1 MFITFERS
9 STVAKTKEAVRSQSP
24 QTDELKVLRLLQ
36 PSRTD
41 DPNEINW
48 EHLSLAYQ
56 NPSASLRRMALY
68 QLLIIFCFAVGSVLI
83 LADLYLM
90 SKMSAKYNN
99 LFECLDI
106 DNMFGADSTAYY
118 LWAQEDFTFSQ
129 YSAMTGVYECFC
141 RSKFAKNAPLLFC
154 RGENVNEHK
163 QILTGMVIGVV
174 NNILFV
180 IIQKC
185 AGKIGFVSTINQT
198 RFVMINIFIVA
209 FINSSLT

>member
-9 STVAKTKEAVRSQSP
+9 STVAKTKQAVRSQLP
-24 QTDELKVLRLLQ
+24 LTNELKVLRLLQ

-56 NPSASLRRMALY
+56 NPGASLRRMALY

-90 SKMSAKYNN
+90 AKISAKYNDISQ
-99 LFECLDI
+99 CLDI
-106 DNMFGADSTAYY
+106 DNLFGADSSAYY
-118 LWAQEDFTFSQ
+118 AWAQEDYKFNQ

-141 RSKFAKNAPLLFC
+141 ESKLAKTAPLLFC
-154 RGENVNEHK
+154 RG
-163 QILTGMVIGVV
+163 
-174 NNILFV
+174 
-180 IIQKC
+180 
-185 AGKIGFVSTINQT
+185 
-198 RFVMINIFIVA
+198 
-209 FINSSLT
+209 